1 MTGRKSKLASVL
13 LTCGICLAGFN
24 GMVYGKTYSQTDLEQ
39 TADKIIHWQVTDND
53 LSTVFQPNLLM
64 NAGEESSDWFAIG
77 VSRLDKKANYLDYQ
91 ALLSYNVEKRYNTKE
106 LLSSSKSTEWHRI
119 ALAYLATGG
128 NPTSVSFDRDQSI
141 NLIEDGTYNRGK
153 VTQLEKQG
161 TNGLIFALITL
172 DSMNYEVPD
181 ESQSTRKEIIERLLS
196 AQNKDGGYG
205 LSMGSPSDVDMT
217 AMALIA
223 LAPYVNSEETWQVN
237 EENTVRVA
245 DKVTEALT
253 YLSKEQQQTGGF
265 ETYGISNPESAVQVI
280 IALTTLN
287 IDPETDNRFIKKNHT
302 LIDFLMT
309 FQMTDGGFIHS
320 FDYDKSNPTSKPN
333 ESNQMASQQAL
344 MAMGALIRQKES
356 KRHYYDFR
364 PEMSGELVSNIEN
377 VNDLIGVLKSTDN
390 PTKTEILKVYD
401 AYNQLATEEKRY
413 VKNYADLS
421 ELLRASDIP
430 IDSSDFTSQSIGKS
444 ADNNDGVSLP
454 SIEEVKTNQEAVK
467 KLPDKKISLSSLP
480 LIYSTYYQMNQLP
493 DGTVSKSDKDLLK
506 HKMSELEQSRKRID
520 VLSKDIKDTYY
531 PLEDVQLSDYLAL
544 RKTVSSLNE
553 LSEEDRKLVF
563 GYEDVERTEAMMVTK
578 IRSVLVASGIA
589 VGMLAGL
596 VFVIVRRKKRKK
608 EKIQAMLVDED
619 EEYEDE

>member
-181 ESQSTRKEIIERLLS
+181 SAQSTRKEIIERLLS

-223 LAPYVNSEETWQVN
+223 LAPYVNSEETWRVN
-237 EENTVRVA
+237 EEDTVRVA

-253 YLSKEQQQTGGF
+253 YLSQEQKPTGGF
-265 ETYGISNPESAVQVI
+265 ETYGVSNPESAVQVI

-287 IDPETDNRFIKKNHT
+287 IDPETDKRFIKKNHT
-302 LIDFLMT
+302 LIDCLMT

-364 PEMSGELVSNIEN
+364 PEMSEELVSSIES
-377 VNDLIGVLKSTDN
+377 VNDSIGMLTSTEH
-390 PTKTEILKVYD
+390 PTKTEILNVYD

-430 IDSSDFTSQSIGKS
+430 IDSSDFTSDSIGKS
-444 ADNNDGVSLP
+444 ADTNDEIALP
-454 SIEEVKTNQEAVK
+454 SVEEVKTNQEAVK
-467 KLPDKKISLSSLP
+467 KLPDKIISLSSLP

-544 RKTVSSLNE
+544 RKTLSSLNE
-553 LSEEDRKLVF
+553 LSEEDKKLVF
-563 GYEDVERTEAMMVTK
+563 DYEDVERTEAMMATK